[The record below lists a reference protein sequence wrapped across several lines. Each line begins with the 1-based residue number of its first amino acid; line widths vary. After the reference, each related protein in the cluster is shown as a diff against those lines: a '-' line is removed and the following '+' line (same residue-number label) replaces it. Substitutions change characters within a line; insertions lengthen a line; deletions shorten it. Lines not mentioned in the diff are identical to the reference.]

1 MKKKL
6 QNVPYELLP
15 FSIHN
20 HLFCYLWGSR
30 TAGKCRLCTRY
41 FIEDTDQASYLD
53 FNFIV
58 NKDDLKEF
66 EVYSLIQDSVDNRF
80 TLSIYYIVRQQWLEV
95 AVGGKSENYGE
106 VFKEVVISPLSLYIM
121 FLNVLI
127 RVYFNSLRD
136 VTDVIEYHVDPVARS
151 KQRKRLLFSIFK
163 KFRKS
168 GKVIMKT
175 YNLLLSDFTFSYIFS
190 TYKAKIDYST

>member
-1 MKKKL
+1 M
-6 QNVPYELLP
+6 
-15 FSIHN
+15 
-20 HLFCYLWGSR
+20 
-30 TAGKCRLCTRY
+30 
-41 FIEDTDQASYLD
+41 
-53 FNFIV
+53 
-58 NKDDLKEF
+58 
-66 EVYSLIQDSVDNRF
+66 
-80 TLSIYYIVRQQWLEV
+80 

-175 YNLLLSDFTFSYIFS
+175 YNLLLSDFTFSYIFL
-190 TYKAKIDYST
+190 THKAKIDYST